1 MWLSIGSSWSSSMNT
16 PSSPASAKSV
26 VVVKNVAALIRV
38 SPESAIQASMQGGR
52 RAAEAVADHRGLAL
66 AGRLLDGAERRK
78 RPLVQVI
85 LERIVRQA
93 GAGIGPG
100 DHEQGIALVDGEL
113 DEAVLGLR
121 SRI

>member
-1 MWLSIGSSWSSSMNT
+1 MWPSIRSSWSSSMNT

-52 RAAEAVADHRGLAL
+52 RAAEAVA
-66 AGRLLDGAERRK
+66 ERRK
-78 RPLVQVI
+78 WPIVQVI
-85 LERIVRQA
+85 LERLVRQA

-113 DEAVLGLR
+113 DEPVLGLR